1 MKNPATIYPNTN
13 GCFSHLNTTV
23 ITPAVIRI
31 MAKSKKIGG
40 NDDINALYDRLLY
53 FSFLFPFFGCSN
65 FCESTQRLCQS
76 SHFIIVSSLSMAP
89 PAVADLPINAIPFAL
104 LPQIAPCF
112 TFFSALV
119 LIGSYCSHSRHCHCH
134 IFCAFAL
141 KKASLFLFC
150 Q

>member
-53 FSFLFPFFGCSN
+53 FSFF
-65 FCESTQRLCQS
+65 
-76 SHFIIVSSLSMAP
+76 V
-89 PAVADLPINAIPFAL
+89 PIFWM
-104 LPQIAPCF
+104 QQ
-112 TFFSALV
+112 
-119 LIGSYCSHSRHCHCH
+119 
-134 IFCAFAL
+134 
-141 KKASLFLFC
+141 FL
-150 Q
+150 